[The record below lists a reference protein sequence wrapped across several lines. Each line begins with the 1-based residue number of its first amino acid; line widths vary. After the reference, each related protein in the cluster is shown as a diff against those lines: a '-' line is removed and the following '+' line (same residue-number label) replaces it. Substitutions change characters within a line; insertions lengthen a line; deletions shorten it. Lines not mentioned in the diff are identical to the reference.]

1 MSKILKFDETIIYD
15 TIVIGA
21 GPAAVSA
28 SIYAARKG
36 LKTAMIGEDI
46 GGQILDT
53 NEIENIIGIPLTNG
67 FDYAMELEKHMSE
80 YEIYFYKGHRVK
92 EIIDEGSLK
101 KIITDDSKIVSTK
114 TIIIATGAKWRQLGI
129 PGEKE
134 YTGKGV
140 HYCSTCDGPF
150 YRNKDVVI
158 VGGGNSG
165 VEAAIEISN
174 IAKNVVLVEYM
185 DELKADKVL
194 QDRLST
200 LDNVRVYL
208 SSAVTEILGNE
219 YAEIAKLR
227 NRNNSDEFELK
238 MDGLFVEIGLTA
250 NTDIAKDLV
259 NLNNFGEI
267 IVDEMNMT
275 SINGIFAAGDCTNTK
290 HKQIIIAMGEGA
302 KAALGV
308 FEYLLKEY

>member
-15 TIVIGA
+15 TIIVGA

-28 SIYAARKG
+28 AIYAVRKG

-53 NEIENIIGIPLTNG
+53 NEIENIIGVPLTNG
-67 FDYAMELEKHMSE
+67 FDYATELEKHMSE

-92 EIIDEGSLK
+92 EIINDDKLK
-101 KIITDDSKIVSTK
+101 KIITDDNKEVLTK
-114 TIIIATGAKWRQLGI
+114 TIIISTGAKWRQLGI

-150 YRNKDVVI
+150 YRNKDVII

-165 VEAAIEISN
+165 VEAAIEISH
-174 IAKNVVLVEYM
+174 IAKSVVLVEYM

-194 QDRLST
+194 QDRLFT
-200 LDNVRVYL
+200 LENVKIYL
-208 SSAVTEILGNE
+208 STGVTEIIGNE
-219 YAEIAKLR
+219 YAEISKLK
-227 NRNNSDEFELK
+227 NRHTSEEFELK
-238 MDGLFVEIGLTA
+238 MDGLFVEIGLSA
-250 NTDIAKDLV
+250 NSDLV
-259 NLNNFGEI
+259 KNIVETNKAGEI
-267 IVDEMNMT
+267 LIDEMNMT
-275 SINGIFAAGDCTNTK
+275 SIPGIFAAGDCTNTK

-302 KAALGV
+302 KAALSA
-308 FEYLLKEY
+308 FEYVIKN

>member
-302 KAALGV
+302 KAALSA
-308 FEYLLKEY
+308 FEYIIKN

>member
-80 YEIYFYKGHRVK
+80 YEIYFYKGHRAK

-302 KAALGV
+302 KAALSA
-308 FEYLLKEY
+308 FEYIIKN

>member
-80 YEIYFYKGHRVK
+80 YEIYFYKGHRAK

-200 LDNVRVYL
+200 LDNVRIYL

-302 KAALGV
+302 KAALSA
-308 FEYLLKEY
+308 FEYIIKN

>member
-1 MSKILKFDETIIYD
+1 MSKILKFDETITYD

-21 GPAAVSA
+21 GPSAVSA
-28 SIYAARKG
+28 SIYAVRKG

-53 NEIENIIGIPLTNG
+53 NEIENIIGVPLTNG
-67 FDYAMELEKHMSE
+67 FDYAMELEKHLAE
-80 YEIYFYKGHRVK
+80 YEVYFYKGHRVK
-92 EIIDEGSLK
+92 EIVDEGALK
-101 KIITDDSKIVSTK
+101 KVITDDNKAVLTK

-134 YTGKGV
+134 YTGRGV

-194 QDRLST
+194 QDRLAT
-200 LDNVRVYL
+200 LENVRVYL
-208 SSAVTEILGNE
+208 SSAVTEIVGNV

-238 MDGLFVEIGLTA
+238 MDGLFVEIGLSA
-250 NTDIAKDLV
+250 NSDLVKDLV
-259 NLNNFGEI
+259 ETNKAGEI
-267 IVDEMNMT
+267 VIDEMNMT
-275 SINGIFAAGDCTNTK
+275 SVPGIFAAGDCTNTK

-302 KAALGV
+302 KAALST
-308 FEYLLKEY
+308 FEYVIKH

>member
-15 TIVIGA
+15 TIIVGA

-28 SIYAARKG
+28 AIYAVRKG

-53 NEIENIIGIPLTNG
+53 NEIENIIGVPLTNG
-67 FDYAMELEKHMSE
+67 FDYATELEKHMAE
-80 YEIYFYKGHRVK
+80 YEVYFYKGHRVK
-92 EIIDEGSLK
+92 EIINDNNLK
-101 KIITDDSKIVSTK
+101 KVITDDNKEVLTK

-134 YTGKGV
+134 YTGRGV

-150 YRNKDVVI
+150 YRNKDVII

-165 VEAAIEISN
+165 VEATIEISN
-174 IAKNVVLVEYM
+174 IAKSVVLVEYM

-200 LDNVRVYL
+200 LENVKIYL
-208 SSAVTEILGNE
+208 STAVTEIIGND
-219 YAEIAKLR
+219 YAEAAKLR

-238 MDGLFVEIGLTA
+238 IDGLFVEIGLSA
-250 NTDIAKDLV
+250 NSDLV
-259 NLNNFGEI
+259 KDIVETNKAGEI
-267 IVDEMNMT
+267 LIDEMNMT
-275 SINGIFAAGDCTNTK
+275 SIPGIFAAGDCTNTK

-302 KAALGV
+302 KAALSA
-308 FEYLLKEY
+308 FEYVIKN